1 MKNNSPLDLPREPES
16 QFDFLVMLGFL
27 RWFDAPFIIG
37 MILAPI
43 ILVVVGLWKPDAL
56 TNTLLVAIL
65 FYLMWVCILVFRCM
79 HFIIKSIGEIKNV
92 GFEAAR
98 MAASYLS
105 GGKS

>member
-1 MKNNSPLDLPREPES
+1 MKTNSPLDLPREPDS

-37 MILAPI
+37 IVLSPVM
-43 ILVVVGLWKPDAL
+43 LVVVGLWKPAAL

-65 FYLMWVCILVFRCM
+65 CYLMWMCILVFRCM
-79 HFIIKSIGEIKNV
+79 HFVIKSIGETKNI